1 MEKRH
6 FRKLPVVVTAEP
18 IQTRI
23 EIPTREGTMIGN
35 PGDWLIT
42 GIAGEQYACKPDIFD
57 KTYEEVVW
65 NDVIGDW
72 VTAELTS
79 AEQNLLFGEE
89 TTAEA

>member
-6 FRKLPVVVTAEP
+6 FRKLPVVITAEP

-42 GIAGEQYACKPDIFD
+42 GIAGEQYACKPEIFD

-72 VTAELTS
+72 VSAELTP
-79 AEQNLLFGEE
+79 AEKKRLFGEE
-89 TTAEA
+89 TAKP